1 MTRFLGRLL
10 HDARARVG
18 VPIVLLLAALALL
31 APVLAPHGPAEQ
43 TDLLGGQLLAPSANH
58 PFGTD
63 ELSRDL
69 LSRVLHGARVSL
81 SVASLAV
88 LLAITLGTGVGLAA
102 GLAGGV
108 LDAVLMRLVDTGLA
122 VPRIFLLIVILGL
135 WGEVTLVT
143 LIVILGATSWFDT
156 SRLVRAEVLSLRT
169 RDFVAAARALG
180 ASPARIARSHLLP
193 NVVAPVIVSATLGIG
208 HLILVEAGLSYL
220 GVGVR
225 PPTPSWGRIIA
236 EGQELLA
243 VAPWIATFPGVAIV
257 VTVIAFS
264 LVGDGLQ
271 AALDPRAPS

>member
-1 MTRFLGRLL
+1 MRPFLGRLL
-10 HDARARVG
+10 HDRGARVG
-18 VPIVLLLAALALL
+18 MAIVLLLAALALL
-31 APVLAPHGPAEQ
+31 APVVAPHGPAEQ
-43 TDLLGGQLLAPSANH
+43 TDLLGGQLLPPSTDH

-81 SVASLAV
+81 GVASLAV

-156 SRLVRAEVLSLRT
+156 SRLVRAEVLSLRS
-169 RDFVAAARALG
+169 RDFVTAARALG